1 MIRIRVTRDPV
12 ASCNVCIP
20 LTERPIQTNTMR
32 TMHVIGSRQEGGA
45 ERGFLR
51 LTRALARH
59 GLDVL
64 AVLRPTS
71 VLGAHVGDGVRREL
85 VRMRSIFDPFAR
97 ARIASLARAFDAQI
111 VQTYM
116 GRATRLTRL
125 DGRPVAST
133 ALHVARVG
141 GYHDPKGFRHAQ
153 AWITTTEGIRDY
165 LLDQGFPAER
175 VFCIRNPVD
184 ASAPYDR
191 PAVRALRA
199 ELGIEPDANLL
210 ACIGRLHRDRG
221 LDVFLDAL
229 ARLPARSGGL
239 PLRALIVGD
248 GPQREALQ
256 QQAQRLGLAERVS
269 WVIGPAQPLPYLGLA
284 DLFVY
289 PSREAAVGSA
299 VVEAWNCGVPVV
311 ATETAGP
318 LELIEQGRTGTLVPR
333 EDPDALAGAIAGML
347 DADDAVREAM
357 VAAAHERVSHEHDA
371 SVVASATLRVYQELL
386 SKAA

>member
-1 MIRIRVTRDPV
+1 
-12 ASCNVCIP
+12 
-20 LTERPIQTNTMR
+20 
-32 TMHVIGSRQEGGA
+32 MHVIGSRQEGGA

-71 VLGAHVGDGVRREL
+71 VLGERVGNGVRREL

-97 ARIASLARAFDAQI
+97 ARIATLARAFDAQI

-125 DGRPVAST
+125 DARASSSR

-153 AWITTTEGIRDY
+153 AWITTTRGIRDY
-165 LLDQGFPAER
+165 LVDQGFPAER

-184 ASAPYDR
+184 SATAHD
-191 PAVRALRA
+191 ATALRALRV
-199 ELGIEPDANLL
+199 ELGIEPDACLL

-229 ARLPARSGGL
+229 ARLPARSDGR

-248 GPQREALQ
+248 GPQRDALRE
-256 QQAQRLGLAERVS
+256 QAQRLGLSARVS
-269 WVIGPAQPLPYLGLA
+269 WVVGPAQPLPYLGLA

-289 PSREAAVGSA
+289 PSRDAAVGTA
-299 VVEAWNCGVPVV
+299 VVEAWNSGVPVV
-311 ATETAGP
+311 ATDTAGP
-318 LELIEQGRTGTLVPR
+318 TELIEHGRTGLLVPR
-333 EDPDALAGAIAGML
+333 EDADALAAAIADVLG
-347 DADDAVREAM
+347 ADDDVRQAM
-357 VAAAHERVSHEHDA
+357 VRAAHERIRCEHEE
-371 SVVASATLRVYQELL
+371 SVVAAATLRVYQELL

>member
-1 MIRIRVTRDPV
+1 
-12 ASCNVCIP
+12 
-20 LTERPIQTNTMR
+20 MR

-71 VLGAHVGDGVRREL
+71 VLSARMGDGVRREL
-85 VRMRSIFDPFAR
+85 VRMRSVFDPFAR

-125 DGRPVAST
+125 AARPPATT

-141 GYHDPKGFRHAQ
+141 GYHDPKGFRHAH
-153 AWITTTEGIRDY
+153 AWITTTEGIRGY
-165 LLDQGFPAER
+165 LVDQGFAAER

-184 ASAPYDR
+184 PPVPQDR
-191 PAVRALRA
+191 AALRALRA
-199 ELGIEPDANLL
+199 ELGIEPDAHLL

-221 LDVFLDAL
+221 LDIFLDAL
-229 ARLPARSGGL
+229 ARLPARSDGRV
-239 PLRALIVGD
+239 LRALIVGD
-248 GPQREALQ
+248 GPQRDALRE
-256 QQAQRLGLAERVS
+256 QAQRLGLAARVS
-269 WVIGPAQPLPYLGLA
+269 WVVGPAQPLPYLGLA

-299 VVEAWNCGVPVV
+299 VVEAWNAGVPVV
-311 ATETAGP
+311 ATDTAGP
-318 LELIEQGRTGTLVPR
+318 LELIEPGRTGMLVPR
-333 EDPDALAGAIAGML
+333 EDPDALAGAIASVLG
-347 DADDAVREAM
+347 ADDAVRQAM
-357 VAAAHERVSHEHDA
+357 VAAARERIGREHAA
-371 SVVASATLRVYQELL
+371 SVVATATLRVYRELL
-386 SKAA
+386 STAA

>member
-1 MIRIRVTRDPV
+1 
-12 ASCNVCIP
+12 
-20 LTERPIQTNTMR
+20 MR

-51 LTRALARH
+51 LTRALAHR

-71 VLGAHVGDGVRREL
+71 VFGARVADGVRREL

-97 ARIASLARAFDAQI
+97 ARITSLARAFDAQI

-125 DGRPVAST
+125 DAAPSSLK

-141 GYHDPKGFRHAQ
+141 GYHDPKGYRHAH
-153 AWITTTEGIRDY
+153 AWITTTDGIRDY
-165 LLDQGFPAER
+165 LLSHGFPAER

-184 ASAPYDR
+184 APVLRDVA
-191 PAVRALRA
+191 ALLALRD
-199 ELGIEPDANLL
+199 ELGIERDARLL
-210 ACIGRLHRDRG
+210 GCIGRLHRDRG

-229 ARLPARSGGL
+229 ARLPARSGGR

-248 GPQREALQ
+248 GPQRDALRE
-256 QQAQRLGLAERVS
+256 QADRLGLAARVC
-269 WVIGPAQPLPYLGLA
+269 WVMGPAQPQPYLGLC

-289 PSREAAVGSA
+289 PSREAAVGTA
-299 VVEAWNCGVPVV
+299 VVEAWNSGVPVI
-311 ATETAGP
+311 ATASAGP
-318 LELIEQGRTGTLVPR
+318 QELIEHGHTGLLVPR
-333 EDPDALAGAIAGML
+333 EDPDALAGAIASVL
-347 DADDAVREAM
+347 DADAGVRLTM
-357 VAAAHERVSHEHDA
+357 MAAAHARVSRDHEA
-371 SVVASATLRVYQELL
+371 SVVASATMRVYEELL
-386 SKAA
+386 SSAA